1 MKDGSTQPEATHLA
15 QLSEA
20 ARRFRTSGPNP
31 ASRGGRIWFGVAL
44 AAVATGAAIYLA
56 VPGPCRFQMT
66 FDGPEPWTAGD
77 CAELA
82 NAVAGAIARINEQ
95 SPAPVHS
102 WRLDLQARP
111 PTLDVFTRSRPSG
124 VYAQSRLGELLR
136 EAFVDARKAD
146 AGAATMPSA
155 DAGKRLADARRRA
168 ADARRRAE
176 ELTVRAATEDP
187 RPGHRAA
194 RQRLEDAIEQ
204 CSNARRQYEARV
216 AEHNALRDIDPAR
229 TAAVS
234 DEDRTQ
240 ALAADTPLRQD
251 LSQLEVE
258 ISGLRKSRHEIR
270 QETAAPLDDLRRA
283 AVAWRDRTHEAR
295 PSEALDRAR
304 PELDAVYDAASAYVE
319 RLDAFL
325 KDWTR
330 LHGLL
335 EEANDAAA
343 SFGLLGE
350 IEQSARAGFF
360 ECGQRLEE
368 GGAALQRLR
377 ETVGIGATLQTVLSD
392 LLKLKADV
400 ESRHTE
406 LDDRLV
412 RRRPLRVD
420 AAVEAARRL
429 EARIHERMSVL
440 DAQLKEKAARRAAEE
455 HASQLDRAAEA
466 ADQAKAALIELSM
479 TLAPPAAEFLRTG
492 AASLEHDRLVL
503 AARTAAEDA
512 ARYEADVAAL
522 ETEVA
527 AALAAAPEKPRPLP
541 TAAVV
546 RPVAVDVA
554 MKDRLLLSALG
565 IAAVVITAAM
575 VYRRQAAFAPRR
587 YESP

>member
-1 MKDGSTQPEATHLA
+1 MKDGSTQFEAAHLA

-20 ARRFRTSGPNP
+20 ARRFRTPEPNP
-31 ASRGGRIWFGVAL
+31 TLRGGRIWFGVAVI
-44 AAVATGAAIYLA
+44 AVATGAAIYLA
-56 VPGPCRFQMT
+56 FPDPCRLQVA
-66 FDGPEPWTAGD
+66 FDGPEPWTSAD
-77 CAELA
+77 RAELA
-82 NAVAGAIARINEQ
+82 NAVTRAIARINEQ
-95 SPAPVHS
+95 APAPVHS

-111 PTLDVFTRSRPSG
+111 PALDVFATNRRSG

-136 EAFVDARKAD
+136 EALIEARKLK
-146 AGAATMPSA
+146 AGAPTTQSA

-176 ELTVRAATEDP
+176 ELTTRAATEDP
-187 RPGHRAA
+187 RPVHRAA
-194 RQRLEDAIEQ
+194 RQRFEDAIEQ
-204 CSNARRQYEARV
+204 CSTARQQYEAHV
-216 AEHNALRDIDPAR
+216 AEHNTLRDIDPAR

-234 DEDRTQ
+234 DEERTQ

-270 QETAAPLDDLRRA
+270 QETAASLDELKRA
-283 AVAWRDRTHEAR
+283 AVAWRDRAHEAR
-295 PSEALDRAR
+295 QSEALSQAR
-304 PELDAVYDAASAYVE
+304 PELDVAYDAAGAYIE

-335 EEANDAAA
+335 DGASDAATA
-343 SFGLLGE
+343 FGVLNE
-350 IEQSARAGFF
+350 IEQTARAGFF

-377 ETVGIGATLQTVLSD
+377 ETVGLGAALQTALSD

-400 ESRHTE
+400 DNRHAE

-455 HASQLDRAAEA
+455 HAARLARAAEA
-466 ADQAKAALIELSM
+466 ADHARTALIELS
-479 TLAPPAAEFLRTG
+479 TKLAPLAAEFLRTA
-492 AASLEHDRLVL
+492 AASLEHDRLAL

-512 ARYEADVAAL
+512 ARYEAELATFEA
-522 ETEVA
+522 EVA
-527 AALAAAPEKPRPLP
+527 AALTAVPEKPRPLP
-541 TAAVV
+541 TAAIVH
-546 RPVAVDVA
+546 PVAADRA
-554 MKDRLLLSALG
+554 RKDRFLLSALG
-565 IAAVVITAAM
+565 IAAVVITAAL
-575 VYRRQAAFAPRR
+575 VRSRQASSAPRR
-587 YESP
+587 FESQ